1 MSPSEETQSK
11 SIALLEAAET
21 LMTMKQTSSVPNSI
35 QHLSSVRSPLTEK
48 TQIIENTELN

>member
-21 LMTMKQTSSVPNSI
+21 LMTMKQISSVPDTN
-35 QHLSSVRSPLTEK
+35 QHSSGVRSPLTEK
-48 TQIIENTELN
+48 IQIIDNIKLN